1 MCIKRLSYCRNN
13 DRIMENM
20 DKGLTVTKWAGVD
33 RLAENTPNSPEFICP
48 ICLSKPMYYLDMS
61 CPA

>member
-1 MCIKRLSYCRNN
+1 
-13 DRIMENM
+13 MENM
-20 DKGLTVTKWAGVD
+20 DKGLNVPNWAGFD
-33 RLAENTPNSPEFICP
+33 SLAENTPNSPEFICP